1 MVNLSDEQSSVFQT
15 RPLARVANASRGLRG
30 AGNNSPHA
38 LNDISS
44 QNGRN
49 ATLSGGQ
56 RVSSIS
62 LPDDTITRHSPSNH
76 DISEKPAAASP
87 PPAPPPNKDVHGE
100 KPPPIEAAEKV
111 NIFVRFY
118 RVCKAILLASW
129 INTLLVFVPVGIAV
143 EIAGVSPTVIFAM
156 NAVAIVPLAGLL
168 SYATESVASEMGD
181 TIGALL
187 NVTFGNAVELII
199 L

>member
-1 MVNLSDEQSSVFQT
+1 MVNLSDQQSSIHHS
-15 RPLARVANASRGLRG
+15 RPSARVADASRSLHG
-30 AGNNSPHA
+30 AGDCSPNA

-44 QNGRN
+44 QNGRSC
-49 ATLSGGQ
+49 TVPRGW

-62 LPDDTITRHSPSNH
+62 LPDDTIASHPRSNG

-87 PPAPPPNKDVHGE
+87 PPAPPPNESVHGE
-100 KPPPIEAAEKV
+100 KASSIGAAQKEHV
-111 NIFVRFY
+111 FTRFY
-118 RVCKAILLASW
+118 SVCKAILFASW
-129 INTLLVFVPVGIAV
+129 INTLLIFVPVGIAV
-143 EIAGVSPTVIFAM
+143 EIAGVSPTIIFAM

-181 TIGALL
+181 TIGALM